1 MAENST
7 ASATGPK
14 VEGSK
19 VVVPHADAPE
29 VEKKNGA
36 NAAHTVGGDGSYPS
50 AAQQITE
57 PNAMRKQLEDLTKAV
72 ADLTK
77 FVTANAQAAPAEPE
91 LTKEEQ
97 ELVKVLEDYFEDLE
111 KRFEAKMESRL
122 AKHEESLKKMALVP
136 VGTTPAAPV
145 PTSERTVAIDPAMR
159 KEEAALTKSDGA
171 RVKTFDEMAKEI
183 AAGQGLKG
191 RFS

>member
-19 VVVPHADAPE
+19 VVLSADTPE

-50 AAQQITE
+50 KAEQITE

-72 ADLTK
+72 DALTK
-77 FVTANAQAAPAEPE
+77 FVASNLTPAEPE
-91 LTKEEQ
+91 PALTKEEQ
-97 ELVKVLEDYFEDLE
+97 ELVKVLEDYFEDFE
-111 KRFEAKMESRL
+111 KRLEAKMNATL
-122 AKHEESLKKMALVP
+122 AKHEEGLKKAALVP
-136 VGTTPAAPV
+136 VGTTPAAPI
-145 PTSERTVAIDPAMR
+145 PSAERHAAIDPAMR
-159 KEEAALTKSDGA
+159 KEEASITKTDSND
-171 RVKTFDEMAKEI
+171 VPSFDDLAKEI
-183 AAGQGLKG
+183 AAGKGLKG